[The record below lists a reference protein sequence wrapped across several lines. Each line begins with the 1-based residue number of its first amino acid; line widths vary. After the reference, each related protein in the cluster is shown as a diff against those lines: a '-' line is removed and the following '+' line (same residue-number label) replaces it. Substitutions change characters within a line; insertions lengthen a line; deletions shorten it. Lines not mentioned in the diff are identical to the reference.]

1 MQKTSILLIV
11 LTFGIISN
19 GNAQTKQ
26 KVKNNQTTQTT
37 NKKMENN
44 FNDEQ
49 KKVFNTIEKMVT
61 AFQNKDIDGVLA
73 TYEDNAIVMFE
84 PLKPVQGKEALRAF
98 FTQFVGMNPQYTF
111 SSHEI
116 YISGNIA
123 THIAP
128 WKMVGQLPDG
138 TKIEQ
143 SGLSVAI
150 LRKQADGNWLM
161 IQDNPH
167 GQFLLGNN

>member
-1 MQKTSILLIV
+1 MCRTSIVLIA
-11 LTFGIISN
+11 LTFGIFSIA
-19 GNAQTKQ
+19 NAQTKQ
-26 KVKNNQTTQTT
+26 KVKNSQTIQKSE
-37 NKKMENN
+37 KKMENN
-44 FNDEQ
+44 FNEEQ
-49 KKVFNTIEKMVT
+49 KKVFSTIEKMVS
-61 AFQNKDIDGVLA
+61 AFESKNIDGVLA

-84 PLKPVQGKEALRAF
+84 PQKPVQGKEKLRSV
-98 FTQFVGMNPQYTF
+98 FTQFVGMNPKYTF
-111 SSHEI
+111 SGHEV
-116 YISGNIA
+116 YISEDIA

-128 WKMVGQLPDG
+128 WTMVGQMPDG

-167 GQFLLGNN
+167 GQFLLNK

>member
-1 MQKTSILLIV
+1 MQKTSILLIA

-26 KVKNNQTTQTT
+26 KVKNNQTIQKTDR
-37 NKKMENN
+37 KMENN

-49 KKVFNTIEKMVT
+49 KKVFSTIEKMVT

-84 PLKPVQGKEALRAF
+84 PQKPVQGKETLRAV

-111 SSHEI
+111 NGHEV
-116 YISGNIA
+116 YISGDIA
-123 THIAP
+123 THTAP
-128 WKMVGQLPDG
+128 WRMVGQLPDG

-143 SGLSVAI
+143 SGLSVAV

-167 GQFLLGNN
+167 GQFLLGK

>member
-1 MQKTSILLIV
+1 MGKRSILLIV

-19 GNAQTKQ
+19 GNAQTNK
-26 KVKNNQTTQTT
+26 KVKNNQTIQKTE
-37 NKKMENN
+37 KKMENN
-44 FNDEQ
+44 FNEEQ
-49 KKVFNTIEKMVT
+49 KKVFSTIEKMVT

-84 PLKPVQGKEALRAF
+84 PQKPVQGKETLRAV

-111 SSHEI
+111 SGHEI
-116 YISGNIA
+116 YISGDIA

-143 SGLSVAI
+143 SGLSVAV

-167 GQFLLGNN
+167 GQFLLGK

>member
-1 MQKTSILLIV
+1 MRKTSILLIA

-26 KVKNNQTTQTT
+26 KVKNKQTVQKTD
-37 NKKMENN
+37 KKMENN

-49 KKVFNTIEKMVT
+49 KKVFSTIEKMVT

-84 PLKPVQGKEALRAF
+84 PQKPVQGKEKLRAV
-98 FTQFVGMNPQYTF
+98 FTQFVDMNPQYTF
-111 SSHEI
+111 SGHEI
-116 YISGNIA
+116 YISGDIA
-123 THIAP
+123 THTAP

-143 SGLSVAI
+143 SGLSVAV
-150 LRKQADGNWLM
+150 LRKQANGNWLM

-167 GQFLLGNN
+167 GQFLLGKN

>member
-1 MQKTSILLIV
+1 MRQTSILLIA

-26 KVKNNQTTQTT
+26 KVKNKQTIQKTD
-37 NKKMENN
+37 KKMENN
-44 FNDEQ
+44 FNEEQ
-49 KKVFNTIEKMVT
+49 KKVFSTIEKMVT
-61 AFQNKDIDGVLA
+61 AFQNKDIEGVLA

-84 PLKPVQGKEALRAF
+84 PQKPVQGKETLRAV
-98 FTQFVGMNPQYTF
+98 FTQFVSMNPQYTF
-111 SSHEI
+111 SGHEV
-116 YISGNIA
+116 YVSGDIA
-123 THIAP
+123 THTAP

-143 SGLSVAI
+143 SGLSVAV

-167 GQFLLGNN
+167 GQYLLGKN

>member
-1 MQKTSILLIV
+1 MRKTSTLLIA
-11 LTFGIISN
+11 LTFGIILN

-26 KVKNNQTTQTT
+26 KVKNNQTIQKTD
-37 NKKMENN
+37 KKMENN

-49 KKVFNTIEKMVT
+49 KKVFSTIEKMVNS
-61 AFQNKDIDGVLA
+61 FQNKDIEGVLA

-84 PLKPVQGKEALRAF
+84 PQKPVQGKETLRSF

-111 SSHEI
+111 SGHEI
-116 YISGNIA
+116 YISGDIA

-143 SGLSVAI
+143 NGLSVAV

-167 GQFLLGNN
+167 GQFLLGK